1 MWADDALTCTK
12 IVLNGNLL
20 GGGCPFSLP
29 VSGVVINRSPF
40 AGGFAAMPHGRVSMA
55 LTVMRALLAVLFSVG
70 DAVGSWALLIAVCT
84 TAALQLALLLRYLP
98 YYDPQC
104 NAMHGALATLY
115 TWATVCTVI
124 AKVCSL
130 HSTRVVPYRSVLC
143 WTQACVL
150 LFHTR
155 VPPAPCILMEGTQ
168 YMPIG
173 WMDGLQHCESGG
185 DMLWAC
191 GKGELKLRMQLL

>member
-130 HSTRVVPYRSVLC
+130 HSTRLVPYLSVLC
-143 WTQACVL
+143 WTQAFVL
-150 LFHTR
+150 LFHTLGAR
-155 VPPAPCILMEGTQ
+155 GSSSSSHQSRSACCQ
-168 YMPIG
+168 
-173 WMDGLQHCESGG
+173 DGPWRWRCSSSGSSSSHTRSHRCRPSPG
-185 DMLWAC
+185 
-191 GKGELKLRMQLL
+191 